1 MADRQKLARALMGA
15 PYSDDDMMRIA
26 MRPDPV
32 REYMMQQWQDAIGDA
47 GANAGKAALSG
58 GVAFGTGN
66 PILGT
71 LLALG
76 FGGRAVGDL
85 LRSGRYSGAADAF
98 RRTGLPGAPTGP
110 QLPLDDDPMLGVGR
124 FADPR
129 LTGR

>member
-1 MADRQKLARALMGA
+1 MADNYFSRWQLGTEA
-15 PYSDDDMMRIA
+15 PPVDNYLVTR
-26 MRPDPV
+26 DPI
-32 REYMMQQWQDAIGDA
+32 REYMIQQWRDAIGDA

-66 PILGT
+66 PALGT

-76 FGGRAVGDL
+76 FGGRAVGDV

-110 QLPLDDDPMLGVGR
+110 QLPLDEDPMLGVGR

-129 LTGR
+129 LKP